1 MKYKKK
7 SIAVISILCLLSA
20 CNANDVSPETTKE
33 GESLEKTSLITETE
47 EHLEDGQYFA
57 EAGQYTS
64 NWRDIVDVEVVNGN
78 IKTITFNAVNEVA
91 TEYKRNKPNL
101 EEKSEVTE
109 SNPDNDWET
118 QLQLLENYLVKNQDS
133 ILELTKENMPSIE
146 GVTLDAFPLVELL
159 QQALTAGPLETG
171 AYQDGQYFASLE
183 DENHQIKHTINLLV
197 HRGYIIAAHWDTTL
211 PSDLKLTEEEQSY
224 ITQWNE
230 QANLLEQ
237 HLIKY
242 QDPTQITFNEEN
254 KTSDVSGVTIEVYQ
268 FIELA
273 TKALASGPLLD

>member
-1 MKYKKK
+1 M
-7 SIAVISILCLLSA
+7 
-20 CNANDVSPETTKE
+20 
-33 GESLEKTSLITETE
+33 EKTSLITETE

-146 GVTLDAFPLVELL
+146 GVTLDAFP
-159 QQALTAGPLETG
+159 
-171 AYQDGQYFASLE
+171 
-183 DENHQIKHTINLLV
+183 
-197 HRGYIIAAHWDTTL
+197 
-211 PSDLKLTEEEQSY
+211 
-224 ITQWNE
+224 
-230 QANLLEQ
+230 
-237 HLIKY
+237 
-242 QDPTQITFNEEN
+242 
-254 KTSDVSGVTIEVYQ
+254 
-268 FIELA
+268 
-273 TKALASGPLLD
+273 

>member
-159 QQALTAGPLETG
+159 QQ
-171 AYQDGQYFASLE
+171 
-183 DENHQIKHTINLLV
+183 H
-197 HRGYIIAAHWDTTL
+197 
-211 PSDLKLTEEEQSY
+211 
-224 ITQWNE
+224 
-230 QANLLEQ
+230 
-237 HLIKY
+237 
-242 QDPTQITFNEEN
+242 
-254 KTSDVSGVTIEVYQ
+254 
-268 FIELA
+268 
-273 TKALASGPLLD
+273 